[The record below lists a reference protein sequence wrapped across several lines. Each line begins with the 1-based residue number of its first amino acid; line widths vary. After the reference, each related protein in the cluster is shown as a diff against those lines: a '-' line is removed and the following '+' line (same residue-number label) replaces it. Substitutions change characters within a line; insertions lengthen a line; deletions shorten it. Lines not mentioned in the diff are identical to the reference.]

1 MKIGIK
7 NNNTF
12 IHTVCRISGQ
22 KIYIQPKSYIIIDTD
37 NDQEINYW
45 KNLKPDVAK
54 SVGIE
59 VVIDNIKKLTAS
71 GDDTIHTESTNDSE
85 NINVSIVDNF
95 VSPVAK
101 QIAESIMP
109 KRNTENVSEAK
120 EDNGFYT
127 KEQLLQMPKEDLF
140 NICDNF
146 NINYRKNNS
155 VKTLV
160 NLILES
166 GVV

>member
-12 IHTVCRISGQ
+12 IHTVCRVNGQ

-37 NDQEINYW
+37 NDQEISYW

-59 VVIDNIKKLTAS
+59 VVIDNIKKLTANS
-71 GDDTIHTESTNDSE
+71 NDNIHTESTNDSE
-85 NINVSIVDNF
+85 NIDVSIVDNF

-109 KRNTENVSEAK
+109 KQDDKDVSEAK
-120 EDNGFYT
+120 EDSGFYT
-127 KEQLLQMPKEDLF
+127 EEQLLQMPKEDLF

-146 NINYRKNNS
+146 NIKYRKNNS

-166 GVV
+166 GVM